1 MKPHAAPPVPGN
13 TAAEKF
19 DNAVRTMF
27 SVSKEAFFEAEAEY
41 QRTKPA
47 KKRAKRKAKVR
58 AVIPVV
64 RVAVWFILPSK
75 LLPLLQQKTIA
86 HRFRRG

>member
-47 KKRAKRKAKVR
+47 KKLGKKTVKVQ
-58 AVIPVV
+58 AATSV
-64 RVAVWFILPSK
+64 S
-75 LLPLLQQKTIA
+75 
-86 HRFRRG
+86 